1 MVGLT
6 ADTGKNK
13 GTLAA
18 DIDYFV
24 KFLAGFALL
33 QAAAVFAGSFLSP
46 SLPFHSPPLLPYDVL
61 CCARR
66 VTNLPVCR
74 AVLQWAAGAGCPR

>member
-46 SLPFHSPPLLPYDVL
+46 SIPFPSILLPSSPIL
-61 CCARR
+61 CCS
-66 VTNLPVCR
+66 VH
-74 AVLQWAAGAGCPR
+74 GE

>member
-1 MVGLT
+1 MGLT

-33 QAAAVFAGSFLSP
+33 QAAAVFAGFFPSP
-46 SLPFHSPPLLPYDVL
+46 SIPSPSILLPSSPML
-61 CCARR
+61 FCA
-66 VTNLPVCR
+66 VH
-74 AVLQWAAGAGCPR
+74 GE

>member
-6 ADTGKNK
+6 ADTGKSK

-24 KFLAGFALL
+24 KFLAVFALI
-33 QAAAVFAGSFLSP
+33 QSAAVFAG
-46 SLPFHSPPLLPYDVL
+46 LPCH
-61 CCARR
+61 
-66 VTNLPVCR
+66 
-74 AVLQWAAGAGCPR
+74 

>member
-24 KFLAGFALL
+24 KFLAVFALI
-33 QAAAVFAGSFLSP
+33 QSAAVFAGLSP
-46 SLPFHSPPLLPYDVL
+46 SLYSLSTAESASL
-61 CCARR
+61 
-66 VTNLPVCR
+66 T
-74 AVLQWAAGAGCPR
+74 

>member
-33 QAAAVFAGSFLSP
+33 QAAAVFAGSIPSPSP
-46 SLPFHSPPLLPYDVL
+46 SLSSASLPPLGM
-61 CCARR
+61 
-66 VTNLPVCR
+66 R
-74 AVLQWAAGAGCPR
+74 A

>member
-24 KFLAGFALL
+24 KFLAVFALI
-33 QAAAVFAGSFLSP
+33 QAAAVFAGQVPL
-46 SLPFHSPPLLPYDVL
+46 PPLFFPP
-61 CCARR
+61 
-66 VTNLPVCR
+66 T
-74 AVLQWAAGAGCPR
+74 